1 LKKDVYIW
9 NEEATTTFLQL
20 KNIMTNPQ
28 VLALPDLTKQFIIK
42 TDANSRGMKE
52 VLMQEGHPITFISK
66 SFGHQQIIWT

>member
-1 LKKDVYIW
+1 
-9 NEEATTTFLQL
+9 
-20 KNIMTNPQ
+20 MTNPQ

-42 TDANSRGMKE
+42 TDANNRGMKE